1 MKDIMTNS
9 TKETALEQYFQQFR
23 KNIIG
28 IEQEFESPFGRKKII
43 YTDWT
48 ASGRLY
54 RPIEEKLMNA
64 FGPFVANTH
73 TETTV
78 SGTAMT
84 KAYHHARNIIKQHV
98 NANQNDVLITDGT
111 GMTGV
116 VNKFQRILG
125 IKVPENLKDFIAI
138 PIEKKPV
145 VFISHMEHHSNQTS
159 WLETIADVEVIP
171 STEDGLFSLEN
182 LKVLLEKYKERT
194 LKIASITSCS
204 NVTGIRTPYH
214 EAAKM
219 MHQHNGVCF
228 VDFACSGPYVS
239 IDMHPEDEEAYL
251 DAIFFSPHKFLGG
264 PGTSG
269 VLVFNKKLYNNMV
282 PDCPCGGTVSWTNP
296 WGEHKYIDNIEDRED
311 GGTPGF
317 LQVIKTA
324 LAIQLKDEMGIDN
337 ILKREH
343 EIVEYVFDS
352 LQNVPNIKILA
363 GQHQERLGVIS
374 FFIDDLHFNL
384 GVKLLNDRFGI
395 QTRGGCSCAGTYGH
409 FLLHVD
415 QETSHKLVN
424 EISLGDL
431 IRKPGWIRMS
441 IHPTT
446 TSSEIEY
453 VCNAIKSLA
462 ENHKEWA
469 LEYRYDSETNEFIHQ
484 QATSFE
490 NTLVEKWFAM

>member
-251 DAIFFSPHKFLGG
+251 DAIFFLPHKFLGG

-282 PDCPCGGTVSWTNP
+282 PDCPGGGTVSWTNP

-446 TSSEIEY
+446 TSAEIEY

-490 NTLVEKWFAM
+490 NALVEQWFTK

>member
-282 PDCPCGGTVSWTNP
+282 PDCPGGGTVSWTNP

-415 QETSHKLVN
+415 QETSNKLVN

-490 NTLVEKWFAM
+490 NTLVEKWFAK